1 MRTKKIIHYMMLPF
15 FASIFMGYSVHLN
28 FRHKNVNSDL
38 LLMNI
43 DAMAS
48 KEWGKKFARKYSTTW
63 NEGPFLNSFGQN
75 YIYTYT
81 QVDCDGDGVV
91 DCEFDLNVSIDYL

>member
-1 MRTKKIIHYMMLPF
+1 MMLPF

-63 NEGPFLNSFGQN
+63 NEGPFLNSFGQK
-75 YIYTYT
+75 YIYTHLRERHRVLPLKKEYLLQSYT
-81 QVDCDGDGVV
+81 D
-91 DCEFDLNVSIDYL
+91 ENP

>member
-48 KEWGKKFARKYSTTW
+48 KEWGKKFARKLGMKVLS
-63 NEGPFLNSFGQN
+63 
-75 YIYTYT
+75 
-81 QVDCDGDGVV
+81 
-91 DCEFDLNVSIDYL
+91 